1 MIEMSSTFMKTI
13 AFILI
18 SVHCAGAA
26 VHSLFIG
33 TRSERGSKGIYV
45 ADFDDR
51 SGSLSNLRV
60 GAEYRNPGFLCLHPE
75 KKILYTV
82 GARADGTESLAA
94 FGISESL
101 SLTFLADVPCRGIS
115 PCHLALDPSQR
126 MIAVANYSDGSIA
139 SFLLDRKG
147 IPSEAAC
154 VIKNEGKSIHP
165 QRQTSPHAHGVYFSG
180 DLLFVPD
187 LGLDQNLAFTYD
199 AVTAK
204 FAAVEPAFTKSIPGD
219 GPRHLAFHPVK
230 PWVYVVNELANT
242 VTHFSRKNHTLTAH
256 ASLTTLPAGYNQPN
270 TTAEIEV
277 HANGKFLYASNRGHN
292 SIAAFR
298 INQETGALKEIGQTA
313 AAIKTPRHFVVAP
326 GGAFLIVAGQDSD
339 NLQVLAIDP
348 QSGALTATEQ
358 KLAVPA
364 PTCLLFARP

>member
-1 MIEMSSTFMKTI
+1 MASPVMKTI
-13 AFILI
+13 ALILI
-18 SVHCAGAA
+18 SAQCAGAA
-26 VHSLFIG
+26 VHSFFIG
-33 TRSERGSKGIYV
+33 TRSDRGSKGIYV

-51 SGSLSNLRV
+51 SGALSNLRV
-60 GAEYRNPGFLCLHPE
+60 GAEYRNPGFLCLHPG
-75 KKILYTV
+75 KKILYAV

-94 FGISESL
+94 FGIGENQ
-101 SLTFLADVPCRGIS
+101 SLTFLADVPCRGTS
-115 PCHLALDPSQR
+115 PCHLAVDPSQR
-126 MIAVANYSDGSIA
+126 MIAVANYSDGCIA
-139 SFLLDRKG
+139 SFLLDPKG
-147 IPSEAAC
+147 IPGEAAC
-154 VIKNEGKSIHP
+154 VVKNEGKSIHP
-165 QRQTSPHAHGVYFSG
+165 QRQTAPHAHGVYFSG

-187 LGLDQNLAFTYD
+187 LGLDQTLAFTYD
-199 AVTAK
+199 AATAK
-204 FAAVEPAFTKSIPGD
+204 FAAAEPAFTKSTPGD

-242 VTHFSRKNHTLTAH
+242 VTHFSREKNTLTAH
-256 ASLTTLPAGYNQPN
+256 ASLTTLPAGYNQPS

-298 INQETGALKEIGQTA
+298 INQETGALTEIGQTTA
-313 AAIKTPRHFVVAP
+313 EIKTPRHFAIAP

-339 NLQVLAIDP
+339 NLQVLSIDP